1 MCVES
6 QNTPKIFRFY
16 FITSYKYI
24 SCVPYTCEIFYYCIF
39 LLLSSL
45 SAISQSPS
53 FLFVSRTRARART
66 HTNKNASRILRIKC
80 DLCIS
85 HTNLRTMHHIH
96 IHTHTYAQSFL
107 NYAAYEQNKRVL
119 LLPLSTLK
127 HLENVVQLWVCEHI
141 NTPPHE
147 HTHAV
152 NTTWYS
158 NNSATLVW
166 YVMKRG
172 IGHIVMFEFHSS
184 NCNLYIY

>member
-1 MCVES
+1 MFLIPV
-6 QNTPKIFRFY
+6 KY
-16 FITSYKYI
+16 FIIVFSYFCLLFLPSPNLHLFYSI
-24 SCVPYTCEIFYYCIF
+24 SI
-39 LLLSSL
+39 
-45 SAISQSPS
+45 
-53 FLFVSRTRARART
+53 SRTRARART

-158 NNSATLVW
+158 NNNATLVW
-166 YVMKRG
+166 YVMKRS